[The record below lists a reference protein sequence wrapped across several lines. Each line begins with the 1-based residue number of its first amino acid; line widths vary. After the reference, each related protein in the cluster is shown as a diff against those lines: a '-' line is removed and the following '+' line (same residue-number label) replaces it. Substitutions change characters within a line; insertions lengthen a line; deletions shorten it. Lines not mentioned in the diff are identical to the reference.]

1 MTREDIMAKG
11 FFNDNRFLSNFHP
24 CLIKYENLEYPSAE
38 HLYVALKTTDES
50 IREAIAGIPAAKD
63 VKAFGMTIKLRP
75 NWNDIRLSMM
85 YIVVSEKFQ
94 QNKDLAEKLIAT
106 GDNELVEH
114 NWWNDKYWGKHFGE
128 GENHLG
134 RTLMEVRE
142 ELNEAI
148 R

>member
-1 MTREDIMAKG
+1 MI
-11 FFNDNRFLSNFHP
+11 
-24 CLIKYENLEYPSAE
+24 
-38 HLYVALKTTDES
+38 TDSLVTFIQS